1 MIDTLYQPR
10 HQGSTAPRRKSSS
23 APLHCHWTKALL
35 DAGSFVWQEATN
47 LMRSTRESEARER
60 EARVERRGGASGERA
75 RVIIQEQEGSSYVR

>member
-23 APLHCHWTKALL
+23 APLLCHWTKALL

-60 EARVERRGGASGERA
+60 RESRGEGARVERER
-75 RVIIQEQEGSSYVR
+75 E